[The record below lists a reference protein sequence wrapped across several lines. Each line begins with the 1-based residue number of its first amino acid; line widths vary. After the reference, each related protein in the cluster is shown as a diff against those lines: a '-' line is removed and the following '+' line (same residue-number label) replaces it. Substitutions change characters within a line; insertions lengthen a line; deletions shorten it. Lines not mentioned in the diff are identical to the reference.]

1 MALDI
6 ETFSNVKGGNAFF
19 KAVGHPLAAAKARAL
34 VGRLAGAGPVA
45 VYDPIGVIE
54 GFAAIHDMAEID
66 VAQVFVQDVD
76 AIGKMVLG
84 RTAQPVTDLAGSS
97 ARMVLVAAFDA
108 ERPIRHIRQ
117 LVPDAAELVSLDDM
131 RLDDDLLTNTG
142 RYLDGLNF
150 ATNFAF
156 FRDAGGQHTRIAT
169 ANYWAEYGADATA
182 LRLVLFG
189 ADGAV
194 LADWRQTL
202 GGQGSGIAIDS
213 RDVRRRFGL
222 DKFTGQLFIH
232 VVGAAG
238 HDVVKYALDT
248 FSDDGAM
255 LSCTHD
261 ANAWPADYY
270 GGLPAPRE
278 DENVVL
284 WVQNSHPC
292 PIPAGAVG
300 LNLMGSDAIAWLER
314 KIAPFATYAL
324 SVAELLPD
332 ASWPQ
337 QIEVH
342 AGRHF
347 VRPRYEITTAAGRQR
362 IAHVNVERVDL
373 VLDPAIPDLGNLMG
387 KGYILP
393 APVLPTERWRSL
405 ALPTP
410 MSTCQSELPV
420 AALVID
426 ASGREIA
433 RHRFGRLPRDHAS
446 ALDTSVLLNGASL
459 PSGYGH
465 MELVYDFTEGGTADG
480 WLHGLFRYEDRAGG
494 YAADTSFG
502 AHIFNTVLT
511 YRGEPQSYAAA
522 PPGLSTRLFLRIG
535 PAPFETMCHLIYAAS
550 TPWHDTSDTVLR
562 LYGGDGR
569 QVAERRVE
577 IPCGGS
583 HLWRY
588 SETFEADARARAGDG
603 AYVMITDSTCRLF
616 GYHGLLSGDG
626 PFSLDHMFGF

>member
-34 VGRLAGAGPVA
+34 VGRLAAAGPVA
-45 VYDPIGVIE
+45 VYDPMGVIE
-54 GFAAIHDMAEID
+54 GFAAIHDMSEVD
-66 VAQVFVQDVD
+66 VAQVFVQDIERV
-76 AIGKMVLG
+76 GRTVLG
-84 RTAQPVTDLAGSS
+84 CTTQPVTDLAASKAS
-97 ARMVLVAAFDA
+97 MVLVAAFDA
-108 ERPIRHIRQ
+108 ERPIRHIRH
-117 LVPDAAELVSLDDM
+117 LAPDTARLVSLDDM

-156 FRDAGGQHTRIAT
+156 FRDAGGRHTRLAT
-169 ANYWAEYGADATA
+169 ANYWADYGAEATA

-194 LADWRQTL
+194 LADWRENL
-202 GGQGSGIAIDS
+202 DAPGGAIAIDS
-213 RDVRRRFGL
+213 REVRRRFGL
-222 DKFTGQLFIH
+222 DAFTGQLFIH

-270 GGLPAPRE
+270 AGLPAPGDDE
-278 DENVVL
+278 DVVL

-300 LNLMGSDAIAWLER
+300 LNLMGSDAVAWLEHE
-314 KIAPFATYAL
+314 IAPFATYAL

-332 ASWPQ
+332 ARWPR

-347 VRPRYEITTAAGRQR
+347 VRPRYEVTTKAGRQH
-362 IAHVNVERVDL
+362 IAHVNVERIDL
-373 VLDPAIPDLGNLMG
+373 APDPAIPDLGNLMG
-387 KGYILP
+387 KGYIVP

-420 AALVID
+420 AVLVID
-426 ASGREIA
+426 ASGREIV

-446 ALDTSVLLNGASL
+446 ALDTSELLNGTSL

-465 MELVYDFTEGGTADG
+465 MELVYDFAEGGAADG
-480 WLHGLFRYEDRAGG
+480 WLHGLFR
-494 YAADTSFG
+494 
-502 AHIFNTVLT
+502 
-511 YRGEPQSYAAA
+511 
-522 PPGLSTRLFLRIG
+522 
-535 PAPFETMCHLIYAAS
+535 
-550 TPWHDTSDTVLR
+550 
-562 LYGGDGR
+562 
-569 QVAERRVE
+569 
-577 IPCGGS
+577 
-583 HLWRY
+583 
-588 SETFEADARARAGDG
+588 
-603 AYVMITDSTCRLF
+603 
-616 GYHGLLSGDG
+616 
-626 PFSLDHMFGF
+626 